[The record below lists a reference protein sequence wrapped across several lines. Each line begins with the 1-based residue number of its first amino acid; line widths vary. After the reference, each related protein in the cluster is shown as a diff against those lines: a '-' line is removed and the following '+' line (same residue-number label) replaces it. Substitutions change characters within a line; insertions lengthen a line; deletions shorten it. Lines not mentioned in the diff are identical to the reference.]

1 MVYYVEDD
9 LDILELV
16 KYSLNSSNIDLQGVV
31 NGEQLFNL
39 LAISIPDLI
48 LLDLMLPND
57 NGYDILQKLKSS
69 NLYQNIP
76 VIIISAKTMEF
87 DKVKALDYGADDYIS
102 KPFGVMELIARVKA
116 VLRRVQI
123 KNTETVLKFKE
134 ISLDLQKHIATYNQD
149 SLNLTLKEF
158 ELLKKLVSNQNI
170 VLSRDVL
177 LQAVWGYDY
186 SGETR
191 TVDVHIKTLRS
202 KMGIGKQY
210 IQTIHGVGYK
220 LSDYEK

>member
-1 MVYYVEDD
+1 MIYYVEDD

-16 KYSLNSSNIDLQGVV
+16 KYSLNSSNIDLQGVI
-31 NGEQLFNL
+31 NGQQLFNL
-39 LAISIPDLI
+39 LADKIPDLI

-123 KNTETVLKFKE
+123 KNTESVLYFKE
-134 ISLDLQKHIATYNQD
+134 ISLDLQKHIATYNQEQ
-149 SLNLTLKEF
+149 LNLTLKEF

-202 KMGIGKQY
+202 KMGFGKQY